1 MSPEPI
7 CFVADRGDAGRR
19 LDQVLVRRVTEV
31 SRLSRTTAQRWIEDG
46 AVEVGARVVTRPSA
60 TVLEG
65 TAIRVTLPPDAVRRV
80 RPAAEPGALAV
91 VHEDA
96 DLLVI
101 SKPAGVVAHPT
112 YKQSSGTALN
122 GLLWHL
128 RDRGPLTPGILTRLD
143 KDTSGLMIV
152 ALSPGVHA
160 AAQRDAAAGRIRKE
174 YLAVVGVTP
183 RPRAGTIDAALARD
197 PDDRRRVIVSDDG
210 APSETR
216 YEVVASSPAGAL
228 VRCELVTGRT
238 HQIRVHLSARGW
250 PIVGDRVYGVA
261 DPRIGRQALHAWRVS
276 MPHPVT
282 RAAMVFEAPPP
293 ADFAALAS
301 LVERAQNHLPD
312 PLPDPPDPPD
322 LPDLPDLP
330 D

>member
-1 MSPEPI
+1 MSLEPI
-7 CFVADRGDAGRR
+7 SFVADRGDAGRR
-19 LDQVLVRRVTEV
+19 LDHVLVRRVTDV

-46 AVEVGARVVTRPSA
+46 AVQVDARVVTRASA

-65 TAIRVTLPPDAVRRV
+65 ATIRVALPPDAPRRT
-80 RPAAEPGALAV
+80 RPAAEPGELEV
-91 VHEDA
+91 VHEDD

-101 SKPAGVVAHPT
+101 NKPAGMVAHPT
-112 YKQSSGTALN
+112 YKQTSGTALN

-128 RDRGPLTPGILTRLD
+128 RDRGPVTPGILTRLD

-174 YLAVVGVTP
+174 YLAVVGTTP
-183 RPRAGTIDAALARD
+183 EPRSGTIALALARD
-197 PDDRRRVIVSDDG
+197 PQDRRRVVPSVDG
-210 APSETR
+210 APSRTR
-216 YEVVASSPAGAL
+216 YEVLASSSHGAL
-228 VRCELVTGRT
+228 VRCELETGRT

-250 PIVGDRVYGVA
+250 PIVGDRVYGSA
-261 DPRIGRQALHAWRVS
+261 DERIGRQALHAWRVS

-293 ADFAALAS
+293 ADFAAHPAYLAY
-301 LVERAQNHLPD
+301 LA
-312 PLPDPPDPPD
+312 
-322 LPDLPDLP
+322 
-330 D
+330 

>member
-1 MSPEPI
+1 MSPEPFS
-7 CFVADRGDAGRR
+7 FVADRGDAGRR
-19 LDQVLVRRVTEV
+19 LDQVLVRRVTDV
-31 SRLSRTTAQRWIEDG
+31 ARLSRTTAQRWIENG
-46 AVEVGARVVTRPSA
+46 AVEVEARVVTRPSA

-65 TAIRVTLPPDAVRRV
+65 AAIRVTVPPEAPRRM
-80 RPAAEPGALAV
+80 RPSAEPGALEI

-101 SKPAGVVAHPT
+101 NKPAGVVAHPT
-112 YKQSSGTALN
+112 YKQTSGTALN

-128 RDRGPLTPGILTRLD
+128 RDRGSITPGILTRLD

-174 YLAVVGVTP
+174 YLAVVTATP
-183 RPRAGTIDAALARD
+183 EPRDGTIDLPLARD
-197 PDDRRRVIVSDDG
+197 PADRRRVIPSPGG

-216 YEVVASSPAGAL
+216 YHVLAASPHAAL

-250 PIVGDRVYGVA
+250 PIAGDRVYGA
-261 DPRIGRQALHAWRVS
+261 PDARIDRQALHAWRVA

-282 RAAMVFEAPPP
+282 RDAMSFEAPLP
-293 ADFAALAS
+293 ADLAD
-301 LVERAQNHLPD
+301 LMRAQNLT
-312 PLPDPPDPPD
+312 L
-322 LPDLPDLP
+322 
-330 D
+330 